1 MNAFKQLLDLLTP
14 LEIRRSMLLLVL
26 IILTAFVDA
35 LGVASIF
42 PFFTLLSN
50 PQLIETNKFVSFL
63 YNKFNLIG
71 INSNEQFLVAAGI
84 VVLVITISSLFIRA
98 ISTYFQIRFALMR
111 EYSIGKR
118 LFEGYLSQPYTW
130 FLNKNSSDFGKN
142 ILSEVASVTHQALIP
157 AIIVIAQSIVATT
170 MLIVIIIVD
179 PEVAFVAGSVLILSY
194 GGIFYFIKKY
204 LSSIGT
210 VSVTSNQDRFKEFND
225 AFGAIKE
232 LKLSGLEKNYIERFS
247 RPAEI
252 FAKNQSIAYTF
263 AQVPRYI
270 IEVVAFGGMIILVLF
285 MMDKKGGLTE
295 IVPLLTLYAF
305 VGYRLIPATQNIY
318 SSIATMRYSRP
329 ALSNLHKDL
338 MYLKQLDQKKKS
350 LAQSISL
357 NKLIDLKDI
366 NYSYPG
372 STSVALK
379 NINIKIQAFSKV
391 GIVGRTGSG
400 KTTLIDLILGLLDV
414 NQGTIRADE
423 NIINKQNIRSWQK
436 SIGYVPQ
443 HIFLSDL
450 SIAENIAFGK
460 DSKNIDLEAVVK
472 AAKIA
477 NLHEFVS
484 NELSK
489 GYKTIVGEKGIRL
502 SGGQRQRIGI
512 ARALYNRPKILIL
525 DEATSALDNL
535 TEKKFMDNIENLTD
549 KVTIIIVAHRL
560 STVKNCNN
568 IFLMEKGEIKDQG
581 TYEELMSKNKSF
593 FGYDIN
599 LNN

>member
-1 MNAFKQLLDLLTP
+1 MNIFKQILDLLTP
-14 LEIRRSMLLLVL
+14 SEKRRAILLLML
-26 IILTAFVDA
+26 ILLTAFIDA

-42 PFFTLLSN
+42 PFIALLSN
-50 PQLIETNKFVSFL
+50 PKLIETNKFLSFL
-63 YNKFNLIG
+63 YNKSNLIG
-71 INSNEQFLVAAGI
+71 INSNEQFLAAAGI
-84 VVLVITISSLFIRA
+84 VVLIIIITSLFIRA
-98 ISTYFQIRFALMR
+98 ISNYFQIRFALMR

-118 LFEGYLSQPYTW
+118 LFEGYLFQPYTW
-130 FLNKNSSDFGKN
+130 FLNKNSSNFGKN
-142 ILSEVASVTHQALIP
+142 ILSEAAIVTYQALIP
-157 AIIVIAQSIVATT
+157 AINLIAQSTVVIT
-170 MLIVIIIVD
+170 MLILVIIAD
-179 PEVAFVAGSVLILSY
+179 PEVAFAAGSVLLLSY

-210 VSVTSNQDRFKEFND
+210 ENVIANQERFKEFND

-232 LKLSGLEKNYIERFS
+232 LKLNGLEKNYIERFS

-252 FAKNQSIAYTF
+252 HAKNQSIAYAL

-285 MMDKKGGLTE
+285 LMDKKGDFAE
-295 IVPLLTLYAF
+295 IIPLITLYAF
-305 VGYRLIPATQNIY
+305 VGYRLIPATQHIY

-338 MYLKQLDQKKKS
+338 MYLKQSNQKTIS
-350 LAQSISL
+350 LAKSISL

-372 STSVALK
+372 STTIALK
-379 NINIKIQAFSKV
+379 NINIKIPAFSKV
-391 GIVGRTGSG
+391 GIVGSTGSG
-400 KTTLIDLILGLLDV
+400 KTTLIDLILGLLDF

-423 NIINKQNIRSWQK
+423 NIINKKNIRSWQK

-443 HIFLSDL
+443 QIFLSDL
-450 SIAENIAFGK
+450 SIAENIAFGQNF
-460 DSKNIDLEAVVK
+460 KNIDLEAVVK

-512 ARALYNRPKILIL
+512 ARALYNEPKILIL

-535 TEKKFMDNIENLTD
+535 TEKKFMDNIQNLTN

-560 STVKNCNN
+560 STVKDCNK

-581 TYEELMSKNKSF
+581 TYGELMGKNKSF
-593 FGYDIN
+593 
-599 LNN
+599 LAMTST